1 MTTLFNITRP
11 KCIMIEII
19 NLFQFLMLLFNSSS
33 IFSAMHSCFSLLRS
47 LEFPSLIITFNNNDY
62 LGEIYIIFL
71 LFFTDPS
78 FPNWTIAFFLISI
91 SLQQICFGK
100 FKFLKLIHSRNKV
113 PLALSSRILLLFSL
127 KICLLISV
135 VHFFRAFLAWI
146 FVPLFTALFYFRYFI
161 SFLSFI

>member
-1 MTTLFNITRP
+1 MKLSTYFNFS
-11 KCIMIEII
+11 C
-19 NLFQFLMLLFNSSS
+19 FFCNSSPM
-33 IFSAMHSCFSLLRS
+33 FSPKHSCFSLLRS

-100 FKFLKLIHSRNKV
+100 SKFLKLIHSRNKV

-135 VHFFRAFLAWI
+135 VHFFRAFFALL